1 MKLGL
6 IERLLRRSKGHDK
19 GHDYMPILD
28 AIRGELSEKQFSIV
42 TAPLGYNLVLAG
54 PGSGKTRTMIFYVYR
69 LLMAENIDPRKI
81 VVLTFTREAARE
93 AQERLERFVG
103 EAAREVF
110 VGTFHSFG
118 FQLLKKRGLEAKVLS
133 PEESLRL
140 WKEAGGDED
149 LLRRVGFFQGK
160 GWEPPEEAKEVIER
174 YNEKKGK
181 ALDFADLIQVL
192 DELRERYHFVID
204 EFQDVDW
211 GQFRALR
218 KASLSLF
225 AVGDPNQAIY
235 GWRGG
240 DRTIIANFPA
250 LFPGARVHYLQE
262 NWRSGR
268 KIVEYA
274 NRVVAL
280 VKGVPMIP
288 ARKEE
293 GEVVLEWASAPSN
306 IEEIV
311 EREVGEARRLG
322 EGAAVLARSNQTVRF
337 LKEHLEAVGLLREE
351 GGTLAAKLLAGL
363 IELVLFPE
371 EMRGVS
377 RLLEVEAIPAPFK
390 EALIHARGPYH
401 LWGRNIGSNLLL
413 AGLHALNRVRHGRTT
428 LKMEREA
435 LRRALSYDPV
445 GADPTLTFLEN
456 LLGEETGERALQEA
470 LKLLLE
476 ESEGSLRPVSVLT
489 YHRSKGLEFDRVV
502 VVLPPPGRKQLSPD
516 DILAIFVA
524 LTRARRRLVVV
535 FQGKAPEPLG
545 ILA

>member
-1 MKLGL
+1 VKIGL
-6 IERLLRRSKGHDK
+6 IERLLRRRNRVDAGKPI
-19 GHDYMPILD
+19 PILEG
-28 AIRGELSEKQFSIV
+28 IRGELSEAQFKIV

-54 PGSGKTRTMIFYVYR
+54 PGSGKTRTMTYYVYR
-69 LLMAENIDPRKI
+69 LLMADNVDPRKI
-81 VVLTFTREAARE
+81 AVLTFTREAARE

-118 FQLLKKRGLEAKVLS
+118 LQLLKKRGLEARILS

-140 WKEAGGDED
+140 WKEAGGSEE
-149 LLRRVGFFQGK
+149 LLRRVGFFLGK
-160 GWEPPEEAKEVIER
+160 GWEPPEEARGVIQS
-174 YNEKKGK
+174 YKEKKGK
-181 ALDFADLIQVL
+181 ALDFADLIDVL
-192 DELRERYHFVID
+192 DEMEDRYHFVVD

-211 GQFRALR
+211 AQFRAIR

-240 DRTIIANFPA
+240 DRTIITNFPA
-250 LFPGARVHYLQE
+250 FFPDARVHYLQE

-274 NRVVAL
+274 NRIISL

-293 GEVVLEWASAPSN
+293 GEVVVEWASAPSEV
-306 IEEIV
+306 EEVV
-311 EREVGEARRLG
+311 EREVGEALRLG
-322 EGAAVLARSNQTVRF
+322 EGVAVLARSNEAVRSY
-337 LKEHLEAVGLLREE
+337 KEHLEAVGLLKD
-351 GGTLAAKLLAGL
+351 GGETLAAKLLAGL

-377 RLLEVEAIPAPFK
+377 RLLEIDSIPPAFK

-401 LWGRNIGSNLLL
+401 LWERNPGSRFLLV
-413 AGLHALNRVRHGRTT
+413 GLHALNRVRHGRST
-428 LKMEREA
+428 LAEERDA
-435 LRRALSYDPV
+435 LRKALSYDPV

-456 LLGEETGERALQEA
+456 LLGEETGEKALQEA

-476 ESEGSLRPVSVLT
+476 ESERSLHPASVLT

-502 VVLPPPGRKQLSPD
+502 VVLPPPGRKHLPPD
-516 DILAIFVA
+516 DLLAVFVA
-524 LTRARRRLVVV
+524 VTRARRRLVVV
-535 FQGKAPEPLG
+535 FQGKPPEPLG

>member
-1 MKLGL
+1 MKFGL
-6 IERLLRRSKGHDK
+6 IERLLRRNRPEGANKRTS
-19 GHDYMPILD
+19 ILE
-28 AIRGELSEKQFSIV
+28 AIRGELSEAQFKIV

-54 PGSGKTRTMIFYVYR
+54 PGSGKTRTMVYYVYR
-69 LLMAENIDPRKI
+69 LLMADNIDPRKI
-81 VVLTFTREAARE
+81 AVLTFTREAARE

-118 FQLLKKRGLEAKVLS
+118 LQLLKKRGLEARILS

-140 WKEAGGDED
+140 WKEAGGNEE
-149 LLRRVGFFQGK
+149 LLRRVGFFLGK
-160 GWEPPEEAKEVIER
+160 GWAPPDEARGVLER
-174 YNEKKGK
+174 YKEKKGK
-181 ALDFADLIQVL
+181 ALDFADLINVL
-192 DELRERYHFVID
+192 DEMEDRFHFVID

-211 GQFRALR
+211 GQFRAIR
-218 KASLSLF
+218 KAALTLF

-250 LFPGARVHYLQE
+250 FFPDARVHYLQE

-274 NRVVAL
+274 NRVVSL
-280 VKGVPMIP
+280 VKGVPMVP

-293 GEVVLEWASAPSN
+293 GEVVLEWASAPSE
-306 IEEIV
+306 IEEAI
-311 EREVGEARRLG
+311 EREVGEALRLG
-322 EGAAVLARSNQTVRF
+322 EGVAVLARSNEAVRSF
-337 LKEHLEAVGLLREE
+337 KEHLETVGLLKE
-351 GGTLAAKLLAGL
+351 GGETLAAKLLAGL

-371 EMRGVS
+371 EMRGAS
-377 RLLEVEAIPAPFK
+377 RLLEIESIPPAFK

-401 LWGRNIGSNLLL
+401 LWERNAGSRLLL
-413 AGLHALNRVRHGRTT
+413 VGLHALNRVRHGRSPIAE
-428 LKMEREA
+428 ERDA
-435 LRRALSYDPV
+435 LRKALSYDPV

-456 LLGEETGERALQEA
+456 LLGEETGEKALQEA

-476 ESEGSLRPVSVLT
+476 ESEGSLHPVSVLT

-502 VVLPPPGRKQLSPD
+502 VVLPPAGKKHLPPD
-516 DILAIFVA
+516 DLLAVFVA

-535 FQGKAPEPLG
+535 FQGKPPEPLRV
-545 ILA
+545 LSA